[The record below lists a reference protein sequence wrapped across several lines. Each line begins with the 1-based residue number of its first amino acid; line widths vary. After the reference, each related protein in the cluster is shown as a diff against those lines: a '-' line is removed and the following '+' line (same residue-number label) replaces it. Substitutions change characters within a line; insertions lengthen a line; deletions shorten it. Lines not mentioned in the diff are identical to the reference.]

1 MVVHCSAGIGRTGCF
16 VGAFFA
22 YELFSSS
29 QLTSVKN
36 AVSKLREQRVQAVQ
50 TASQY
55 VFLHILLIDLIHPNI
70 EEDLSELKEKFMKT
84 AKRAAEVEKKR
95 RQQKS

>member
-1 MVVHCSAGIGRTGCF
+1 MG
-16 VGAFFA
+16 
-22 YELFSSS
+22 
-29 QLTSVKN
+29 

-55 VFLHILLIDLIHPNI
+55 VFLHILLIDLIQPNI
-70 EEDLSELKEKFMKT
+70 EEDLSELKEKFMKI

-95 RQQKS
+95 QQQKS